1 MRPYFNNII
10 KTKWNL
16 ENDKDNQR
24 IFIKFIFRFYC

>member
-24 IFIKFIFRFYC
+24 ILIKFIYF

>member
-24 IFIKFIFRFYC
+24 IFINFF